1 MQTDNNLY
9 YICILRKRLQTYIH
23 FRDQTMEWI
32 GKVYNYTHRFIKR
45 SAVKYY
51 RQMSEYRF
59 TWSIIKLVESFSR
72 LQLSSAALT
81 YHTLF
86 AIVPIM
92 SLMIAIA
99 KGLGYNELF
108 EELIKRMFKGQEI
121 ISESLLMYAN
131 SYLSNTKVTMWLGVG
146 IGLLLLL
153 YSVFSIFS
161 TIDSTFN
168 MLWNEKGRSFQ
179 KLLKTFAIVLVM
191 PFVVVLALVLWFSV
205 STIFNGTIVEEINI
219 LIVSV
224 ASYVLIL
231 FAAYKYIPKTKVETK
246 YAAISA
252 GVCGSIFALMQYFS
266 YYIIS
271 MFNYGDIYGKLA
283 SLMIFLL
290 LIYFTWTICLAGSKW
305 NYYLQKADQQE
316 RENEYKSINHLYHKF
331 LCILII
337 ERIESLHPFSS
348 RFTAASIAENAE
360 REYGLP
366 THLTLEIIKYL
377 KEKRVLFVDRGNNMY
392 MSKRF
397 CGKTIGQLLN
407 DLDTVGRN
415 NNVIETLKGIHGNR
429 SLDHLWCVICNGATG
444 EEILDTPVRGLLNH
458 KTQEEE
464 VI

>member
-1 MQTDNNLY
+1 MIMDWISKLY
-9 YICILRKRLQTYIH
+9 NDI
-23 FRDQTMEWI
+23 
-32 GKVYNYTHRFIKR
+32 HRFIKR
-45 SAVKYY
+45 SN
-51 RQMSEYRF
+51 RNMSEYRF

-99 KGLGYNELF
+99 KGLGYDELF
-108 EELIKRMFKGQEI
+108 EQLIKRIFKGQEV

-131 SYLSNTKVTMWLGVG
+131 SYLNNTKVTMWLGVG

-168 MLWNEKGRSFQ
+168 MLWNESGRSFK

-231 FAAYKYIPKTKVETK
+231 FAAYKYIPKAKVKTR

-290 LIYFTWTICLAGSKW
+290 LIYFTWTVCLAGSKW
-305 NYYLQKADQQE
+305 NYFLQKADEQE
-316 RENEYKSINHLYHKF
+316 RENEYKAVNHLYHKF

-348 RFTAASIAENAE
+348 RFTAAAIAENAE
-360 REYGLP
+360 REYQLP
-366 THLTLEIIKYL
+366 SHLTLEIIKHL
-377 KEKRVLFVDRGNNMY
+377 KAKRVLFGDRNDTLY
-392 MSKRF
+392 MRKRF
-397 CGKTIGQLLN
+397 CGRTIGQIL
-407 DLDTVGRN
+407 DELDTAGRN
-415 NNVIETLKGIHGNR
+415 SDVIETLKEIHSNAT
-429 SLDHLWCVICNGATG
+429 LNHLWCVIN
-444 EEILDTPVRGLLNH
+444 EETDERSILDAPVRGLLNS
-458 KTQEEE
+458 
-464 VI
+464 

>member
-1 MQTDNNLY
+1 MIMD
-9 YICILRKRLQTYIH
+9 
-23 FRDQTMEWI
+23 WI
-32 GKVYNYTHRFIKR
+32 SKLYNYIHRFIKR

-51 RQMSEYRF
+51 RKMSEYRF

-99 KGLGYNELF
+99 KGLGYDELF
-108 EELIKRMFKGQEI
+108 EQLIKRIFKGQEV

-131 SYLSNTKVTMWLGVG
+131 SYLNNTKVTMWLGVG

-168 MLWNEKGRSFQ
+168 MLWNESGRSFK

-231 FAAYKYIPKTKVETK
+231 FAAYKYIPKAKVKTR

-290 LIYFTWTICLAGSKW
+290 LIYFTWTVCLAGSKW
-305 NYYLQKADQQE
+305 NYFLQKADEQE
-316 RENEYKSINHLYHKF
+316 RENEYKAVNHLYHKF

-348 RFTAASIAENAE
+348 RFTATAIAENAE
-360 REYGLP
+360 REYQLP
-366 THLTLEIIKYL
+366 AHLTLEIIKYL
-377 KEKRVLFVDRGNNMY
+377 KNKRVLFGDRNDTLY

-397 CGKTIGQLLN
+397 CGRTIGQILE
-407 DLDTVGRN
+407 DLDTAGRN
-415 NNVIETLKGIHGNR
+415 SDVIATLKEIHSNAT
-429 SLDHLWCVICNGATG
+429 LNHLWCVINDET
-444 EEILDTPVRGLLNH
+444 EERSILDAPVRGLLNS
-458 KTQEEE
+458 
-464 VI
+464 

>member
-1 MQTDNNLY
+1 MIMD
-9 YICILRKRLQTYIH
+9 
-23 FRDQTMEWI
+23 WI
-32 GKVYNYTHRFIKR
+32 SKLYNYIHRFIKR

-51 RQMSEYRF
+51 RKMSEYRF

-99 KGLGYNELF
+99 KGLGYDELF
-108 EELIKRMFKGQEI
+108 EQLIKRIFKGQEV

-131 SYLSNTKVTMWLGVG
+131 SYLNNTKVTMWLGVG

-168 MLWNEKGRSFQ
+168 MLWNESGRSFK

-231 FAAYKYIPKTKVETK
+231 FAAYKYIPKAKVKTR

-290 LIYFTWTICLAGSKW
+290 LIYFTWTVCLAGSKW
-305 NYYLQKADQQE
+305 NYFLQKADEQE
-316 RENEYKSINHLYHKF
+316 RENEYKAVNHLYHKF

-348 RFTAASIAENAE
+348 RFTAAAIAENAE
-360 REYGLP
+360 REYQLP
-366 THLTLEIIKYL
+366 AHLTLEIIKYL
-377 KEKRVLFVDRGNNMY
+377 KAKRVLFGDRNDTLY

-397 CGKTIGQLLN
+397 CGRTIGQIL
-407 DLDTVGRN
+407 DELDTAGRN
-415 NNVIETLKGIHGNR
+415 SDVIATLKEIHSNAT
-429 SLDHLWCVICNGATG
+429 LNHLWCVINGETD
-444 EEILDTPVRGLLNH
+444 ERSILDAPVRGLLNS
-458 KTQEEE
+458 
-464 VI
+464 

>member
-1 MQTDNNLY
+1 MD
-9 YICILRKRLQTYIH
+9 
-23 FRDQTMEWI
+23 WI
-32 GKVYNYTHRFIKR
+32 SKLYNYIHRFIKR

-51 RQMSEYRF
+51 RKMSEYRF

-99 KGLGYNELF
+99 KGLGYDELF
-108 EELIKRMFKGQEI
+108 EQLIKRIFKGQEV

-131 SYLSNTKVTMWLGVG
+131 SYLNNTKVTMWLGVG

-168 MLWNEKGRSFQ
+168 MLWNESGRSFK

-231 FAAYKYIPKTKVETK
+231 FAAYKYIPKAKVKTR

-290 LIYFTWTICLAGSKW
+290 LIYFTWTVCLAGSKW
-305 NYYLQKADQQE
+305 NYFLQKADEQE
-316 RENEYKSINHLYHKF
+316 RENEYKAVNHLYHKF

-348 RFTAASIAENAE
+348 RFTAAAIAENAE
-360 REYGLP
+360 REYQLP
-366 THLTLEIIKYL
+366 AHLTLEIIKYL
-377 KEKRVLFVDRGNNMY
+377 KAKRVLFGDRNDTLY

-397 CGKTIGQLLN
+397 CGRSIGQIL
-407 DLDTVGRN
+407 DELDTAGRN
-415 NNVIETLKGIHGNR
+415 SDVIATLKEIHSNAT
-429 SLDHLWCVICNGATG
+429 LNHLWCVINGETD
-444 EEILDTPVRGLLNH
+444 ERSILDAPVRGLLNS
-458 KTQEEE
+458 
-464 VI
+464 

>member
-1 MQTDNNLY
+1 MIMD
-9 YICILRKRLQTYIH
+9 
-23 FRDQTMEWI
+23 WI
-32 GKVYNYTHRFIKR
+32 SKLYNYIHRFIKR

-51 RQMSEYRF
+51 RKMSEYRF

-99 KGLGYNELF
+99 KGLGYDELF
-108 EELIKRMFKGQEI
+108 EQLIKRIFKGQEV

-131 SYLSNTKVTMWLGVG
+131 SYLNNTKVTMWLGVG

-168 MLWNEKGRSFQ
+168 MLWNESGRSFK

-231 FAAYKYIPKTKVETK
+231 FAAYKYIPKAKVKTR

-290 LIYFTWTICLAGSKW
+290 LIYFTWTVCLAGSKW
-305 NYYLQKADQQE
+305 NYFLQKADEQE
-316 RENEYKSINHLYHKF
+316 RENEYKAVNHLYHKF

-348 RFTAASIAENAE
+348 RFTAAAIAENAE
-360 REYGLP
+360 REYQLP
-366 THLTLEIIKYL
+366 AHLTLEIIKYL
-377 KEKRVLFVDRGNNMY
+377 KAKRVLFGDRNDTLY

-397 CGKTIGQLLN
+397 CGRTIGQIL
-407 DLDTVGRN
+407 DELDTAGRN
-415 NNVIETLKGIHGNR
+415 SDVIETLKEIHSNAT
-429 SLDHLWCVICNGATG
+429 LNHLWCVIN
-444 EEILDTPVRGLLNH
+444 EETEERSILDAPVRGLLNS
-458 KTQEEE
+458 
-464 VI
+464 

>member
-1 MQTDNNLY
+1 
-9 YICILRKRLQTYIH
+9 
-23 FRDQTMEWI
+23 
-32 GKVYNYTHRFIKR
+32 
-45 SAVKYY
+45 
-51 RQMSEYRF
+51 MSEYRF

-99 KGLGYNELF
+99 KGLGYDELF
-108 EELIKRMFKGQEI
+108 EQLIKRIFKGQEV

-131 SYLSNTKVTMWLGVG
+131 SYLNNTKVTMWLGVG

-168 MLWNEKGRSFQ
+168 MLWNESGRNFK

-231 FAAYKYIPKTKVETK
+231 FAAYKYIPKAKVKTR

-305 NYYLQKADQQE
+305 NYFLQKADEQE
-316 RENEYKSINHLYHKF
+316 RENEYKAVNHLYHKF

-348 RFTAASIAENAE
+348 RFTAAAIAENAE
-360 REYGLP
+360 REYQLP
-366 THLTLEIIKYL
+366 AHLTLEIIKYL
-377 KEKRVLFVDRGNNMY
+377 KAKRVLFGDRNDTLY

-397 CGKTIGQLLN
+397 CGRTIGQIL
-407 DLDTVGRN
+407 DELDTAGRN
-415 NNVIETLKGIHGNR
+415 SDVIATLKEIHSNAT
-429 SLDHLWCVICNGATG
+429 LNHLWCVIN
-444 EEILDTPVRGLLNH
+444 EETEERSILDAPVRGLLNS
-458 KTQEEE
+458 
-464 VI
+464 

>member
-1 MQTDNNLY
+1 MD
-9 YICILRKRLQTYIH
+9 
-23 FRDQTMEWI
+23 WI
-32 GKVYNYTHRFIKR
+32 SKLYNYIHRFIKR

-51 RQMSEYRF
+51 RKMSEYRF

-99 KGLGYNELF
+99 KGLGYDELF
-108 EELIKRMFKGQEI
+108 EQLIKRIFKGQEV

-131 SYLSNTKVTMWLGVG
+131 SYLNNTKVTMWLGVG

-168 MLWNEKGRSFQ
+168 MLWNESGRSFK

-191 PFVVVLALVLWFSV
+191 PFVVVLALVLWFSI

-231 FAAYKYIPKTKVETK
+231 FAAYKYIPKAKVKTR

-290 LIYFTWTICLAGSKW
+290 LIYFTWTVCLAGSKW
-305 NYYLQKADQQE
+305 NYFLQKADEQE
-316 RENEYKSINHLYHKF
+316 RENEYKAVNHLYHKF

-348 RFTAASIAENAE
+348 RFTAAAIAENAE
-360 REYGLP
+360 REYQLP
-366 THLTLEIIKYL
+366 AHLTLEIIKYL
-377 KEKRVLFVDRGNNMY
+377 KAKRVLFGDRNDTLY

-397 CGKTIGQLLN
+397 CGRTIGQIL
-407 DLDTVGRN
+407 DELDTAGRN
-415 NNVIETLKGIHGNR
+415 SDVIATLKEIHSNAT
-429 SLDHLWCVICNGATG
+429 LNHLWCVIN
-444 EEILDTPVRGLLNH
+444 EETEERSILDAPVRGLLNS
-458 KTQEEE
+458 
-464 VI
+464 

>member
-1 MQTDNNLY
+1 MIMD
-9 YICILRKRLQTYIH
+9 
-23 FRDQTMEWI
+23 WI
-32 GKVYNYTHRFIKR
+32 SKLYNYIHRFIKR

-51 RQMSEYRF
+51 RKMSEYRF

-99 KGLGYNELF
+99 KGLGYDELF
-108 EELIKRMFKGQEI
+108 EQLIKRIFKGQEV

-131 SYLSNTKVTMWLGVG
+131 SYLNNTKVTMWLGVG

-168 MLWNEKGRSFQ
+168 MLWNESGRSFK

-231 FAAYKYIPKTKVETK
+231 FAAYKYIPKAKVKTR

-290 LIYFTWTICLAGSKW
+290 LIYFTWTVCLAGSKW
-305 NYYLQKADQQE
+305 NYFLQKADEQE
-316 RENEYKSINHLYHKF
+316 RENEYKAVNHLYHKF

-348 RFTAASIAENAE
+348 RFTAAAIAENAE
-360 REYGLP
+360 REYQLP
-366 THLTLEIIKYL
+366 AHLTLEIIKYL
-377 KEKRVLFVDRGNNMY
+377 KAKRVLFGDRNDTLY

-397 CGKTIGQLLN
+397 CGRTIGQIL
-407 DLDTVGRN
+407 DELDTAGRN
-415 NNVIETLKGIHGNR
+415 SDVIATLKEIHSNAT
-429 SLDHLWCVICNGATG
+429 LNHLWCVIN
-444 EEILDTPVRGLLNH
+444 EETEERGILDAPVRGLLNS
-458 KTQEEE
+458 
-464 VI
+464 

>member
-1 MQTDNNLY
+1 MKTMPFKKTTEQLKKVCRIFY
-9 YICILRKRLQTYIH
+9 YTAKRYADDENAS
-23 FRDQTMEWI
+23 R
-32 GKVYNYTHRFIKR
+32 
-45 SAVKYY
+45 AV
-51 RQMSEYRF
+51 
-59 TWSIIKLVESFSR
+59 T
-72 LQLSSAALT
+72 LT
-81 YHTLF
+81 YYTLF
-86 AIVPIM
+86 AIVPVM
-92 SLMIAIA
+92 ALMTAIA
-99 KGLGYNELF
+99 KGLGYDE
-108 EELIKRMFKGQEI
+108 MFIQSVRNFLQGQEA
-121 ISESLLMYAN
+121 ISDGLLLYAD
-131 SYLSNTKVTMWLGVG
+131 SYLNNTKVTMWLGVG

-168 MLWNEKGRSFQ
+168 MLWNESGRSFK

-231 FAAYKYIPKTKVETK
+231 FAAYKYIPKAKVKTR

-290 LIYFTWTICLAGSKW
+290 LIYFTWTVCLAGSKW
-305 NYYLQKADQQE
+305 NYFLQKADEQE
-316 RENEYKSINHLYHKF
+316 RENEYKAVNHLYHKF

-348 RFTAASIAENAE
+348 RFTAAAIAENAE
-360 REYGLP
+360 REYQLP
-366 THLTLEIIKYL
+366 AHLTLEIIKYL
-377 KEKRVLFVDRGNNMY
+377 KAKRVLFGDRNDTLY

-397 CGKTIGQLLN
+397 CGRTIGQIL
-407 DLDTVGRN
+407 DELDTAGRN
-415 NNVIETLKGIHGNR
+415 SDVIETLKEIHSNAT
-429 SLDHLWCVICNGATG
+429 LNHLWCVIN
-444 EEILDTPVRGLLNH
+444 EETEERSILDAPVRGLLNS
-458 KTQEEE
+458 
-464 VI
+464 

>member
-1 MQTDNNLY
+1 MSWISRLY
-9 YICILRKRLQTYIH
+9 NHI
-23 FRDQTMEWI
+23 
-32 GKVYNYTHRFIKR
+32 HRFIKR

-99 KGLGYNELF
+99 KGLGYDELF
-108 EELIKRMFKGQEI
+108 VQLVKRIFKGQELV
-121 ISESLLMYAN
+121 SESLLMYAN
-131 SYLSNTKVTMWLGVG
+131 SYLNNTKVTMWLGVG

-168 MLWNEKGRSFQ
+168 MLWNEKGRSFK

-191 PFVVVLALVLWFSV
+191 PFVVVLALVLWLSV
-205 STIFNGTIVEEINI
+205 STIFNDTMVEEINI

-224 ASYVLIL
+224 SSYVLIL
-231 FAAYKYIPKTKVETK
+231 FAAYKYIPKAKVKTK

-252 GVCGSIFALMQYFS
+252 GVCGTIFGLMQYFS

-283 SLMIFLL
+283 SLIIFLL
-290 LIYFTWTICLAGSKW
+290 LIYYTWTICLAGSKW
-305 NYYLQKADQQE
+305 NYFLQKADEQE
-316 RENEYKSINHLYHKF
+316 RENEYKAINHLYHKF
-331 LCILII
+331 LCILVM

-348 RFTAASIAENAE
+348 RFSAASIAENAE
-360 REYGLP
+360 REYSLP
-366 THLTLEIIKYL
+366 AHLTLEIIRHL
-377 KEKRVLFVDRGNNMY
+377 KEKRVLFAGRNDTLY

-397 CGKTIGQLLN
+397 CGKSIGQLLG
-407 DLDTVGRN
+407 DLDIAGRN
-415 NNVIETLKGIHGNR
+415 SNVMMTLESIHDNAT
-429 SLDHLWCVICNGATG
+429 LDHLWHVINNET
-444 EEILDTPVRGLLNH
+444 EEREILDIPVRALLNADCPAPS
-458 KTQEEE
+458 QS
-464 VI
+464 

>member
-1 MQTDNNLY
+1 MIMD
-9 YICILRKRLQTYIH
+9 
-23 FRDQTMEWI
+23 WI
-32 GKVYNYTHRFIKR
+32 SKLYNYIHRFIKR

-51 RQMSEYRF
+51 RKMSEYRF

-99 KGLGYNELF
+99 KGLGYDELF
-108 EELIKRMFKGQEI
+108 EQLIKRIFKGQEV

-131 SYLSNTKVTMWLGVG
+131 SYLNNTKVTMWLGVG

-168 MLWNEKGRSFQ
+168 MLWNESGRSFK

-205 STIFNGTIVEEINI
+205 STIFNGTIVEEINL

-231 FAAYKYIPKTKVETK
+231 FAAYKYIPKAKVKTR

-290 LIYFTWTICLAGSKW
+290 LIYFTWTVCLAGSKW
-305 NYYLQKADQQE
+305 NYFLQKADEQE
-316 RENEYKSINHLYHKF
+316 RENEYKAVNHLYHKF

-348 RFTAASIAENAE
+348 RFTAAAIAENAE
-360 REYGLP
+360 REYQLP
-366 THLTLEIIKYL
+366 AHLTLEIIKYL
-377 KEKRVLFVDRGNNMY
+377 KAKRVLFGDRNDTLY

-397 CGKTIGQLLN
+397 CGRTIGQIL
-407 DLDTVGRN
+407 DELDTAGRN
-415 NNVIETLKGIHGNR
+415 SDVIATLKEIHSNAT
-429 SLDHLWCVICNGATG
+429 LNHLWCVIN
-444 EEILDTPVRGLLNH
+444 EETEERSILDAPVRGLLNS
-458 KTQEEE
+458 
-464 VI
+464 

>member
-1 MQTDNNLY
+1 MD
-9 YICILRKRLQTYIH
+9 
-23 FRDQTMEWI
+23 WI
-32 GKVYNYTHRFIKR
+32 SKLYNYIHRFIKR

-51 RQMSEYRF
+51 RKMSEYRF

-99 KGLGYNELF
+99 KGLGYDELF
-108 EELIKRMFKGQEI
+108 EQLIKRIFKGQEV

-131 SYLSNTKVTMWLGVG
+131 SYLNNTKVTMWLGVG

-168 MLWNEKGRSFQ
+168 MLWNESGRSFK

-231 FAAYKYIPKTKVETK
+231 FAAYKYIPKAKVKTR

-290 LIYFTWTICLAGSKW
+290 LIYFTWTVCLAGSKW
-305 NYYLQKADQQE
+305 NYFLQKADEQE
-316 RENEYKSINHLYHKF
+316 RENEYKAVNHLYHKF

-348 RFTAASIAENAE
+348 RFTAAAIAENAE
-360 REYGLP
+360 REYQLP
-366 THLTLEIIKYL
+366 AHLTLEIIKYL
-377 KEKRVLFVDRGNNMY
+377 KAKRVLFGDRNDTLY

-397 CGKTIGQLLN
+397 CGRTIGQIL
-407 DLDTVGRN
+407 DELDTAGRN
-415 NNVIETLKGIHGNR
+415 SDVIATLKEIHSNAT
-429 SLDHLWCVICNGATG
+429 LNHLWCVIN
-444 EEILDTPVRGLLNH
+444 EETEERSILDAPVRGLLNS
-458 KTQEEE
+458 
-464 VI
+464 

>member
-1 MQTDNNLY
+1 MD
-9 YICILRKRLQTYIH
+9 
-23 FRDQTMEWI
+23 WI
-32 GKVYNYTHRFIKR
+32 SKLYNYIHRFIKR

-51 RQMSEYRF
+51 RKMSEYRF

-99 KGLGYNELF
+99 KGLGYDELF
-108 EELIKRMFKGQEI
+108 EQLIKRIFKGQEV

-131 SYLSNTKVTMWLGVG
+131 SYLNNTKVTMWLGVG

-168 MLWNEKGRSFQ
+168 MLWNESGRSFK

-231 FAAYKYIPKTKVETK
+231 FAAYKYIPKAKVKTR

-305 NYYLQKADQQE
+305 NYFLQKADEQE
-316 RENEYKSINHLYHKF
+316 RENEYKAVNHLYHKF

-348 RFTAASIAENAE
+348 RFTAAAIAENAE
-360 REYGLP
+360 REYQLP
-366 THLTLEIIKYL
+366 AHLTLEIIKYL
-377 KEKRVLFVDRGNNMY
+377 KAKRVLFGDRNDTLY

-397 CGKTIGQLLN
+397 CGRTIGQIL
-407 DLDTVGRN
+407 DELDTAGRN
-415 NNVIETLKGIHGNR
+415 SDVIETLKEIHSNAT
-429 SLDHLWCVICNGATG
+429 LNHLWCVIN
-444 EEILDTPVRGLLNH
+444 EETEERSILDAPVRGLLNS
-458 KTQEEE
+458 
-464 VI
+464 

>member
-1 MQTDNNLY
+1 MN
-9 YICILRKRLQTYIH
+9 
-23 FRDQTMEWI
+23 WI
-32 GKVYNYTHRFIKR
+32 SKLYNYIHRFIKR

-51 RQMSEYRF
+51 RKMSEYRF

-92 SLMIAIA
+92 SLMVAIA

-108 EELIKRMFKGQEI
+108 EQLVKRMFKGQEI

-168 MLWNEKGRSFQ
+168 MLWNESGRSFK
-179 KLLKTFAIVLVM
+179 KLLKTFTIVLVM

-224 ASYVLIL
+224 SSYVLIL
-231 FAAYKYIPKTKVETK
+231 FAAYKYIPKAKVKTK

-271 MFNYGDIYGKLA
+271 LFNYGDIYGKLA

-290 LIYFTWTICLAGSKW
+290 LIYFTWTVCLAGSKW
-305 NYYLQKADQQE
+305 NYFLQKADEQE
-316 RENEYKSINHLYHKF
+316 RENEYKAINHLYHKF

-348 RFTAASIAENAE
+348 RFTAVDIAENAE
-360 REYGLP
+360 TEYGIP
-366 THLTLEIIKYL
+366 KHLSMEIIKYL
-377 KEKRVLFVDRGNNMY
+377 KEKRVLFEEKNDNMY
-392 MSKRF
+392 ISKRF
-397 CGKTIGQLLN
+397 CGRSVAQIIEELDTAGRNSDVIMTLKKIHNNVSLNNLWLVINNESESRKMLDMQVRSLLN
-407 DLDTVGRN
+407 
-415 NNVIETLKGIHGNR
+415 
-429 SLDHLWCVICNGATG
+429 
-444 EEILDTPVRGLLNH
+444 
-458 KTQEEE
+458 TQEEDKE
-464 VI
+464 EDIR

>member
-1 MQTDNNLY
+1 MIMD
-9 YICILRKRLQTYIH
+9 
-23 FRDQTMEWI
+23 WI
-32 GKVYNYTHRFIKR
+32 SKLYNYIHRFIKR

-51 RQMSEYRF
+51 RKMSEYRF

-99 KGLGYNELF
+99 KGLGYDELF
-108 EELIKRMFKGQEI
+108 EQLIKRIFKGQEV

-131 SYLSNTKVTMWLGVG
+131 SYLNNTKVTMWLGVG

-168 MLWNEKGRSFQ
+168 MLWNESGRSFK

-231 FAAYKYIPKTKVETK
+231 FAAYKYIPKAKVKTR

-305 NYYLQKADQQE
+305 NYFLQKADEQE
-316 RENEYKSINHLYHKF
+316 RENEYKAVNHLYHKF

-348 RFTAASIAENAE
+348 RFTAAAIAENAE
-360 REYGLP
+360 REYQLP
-366 THLTLEIIKYL
+366 AHLTLEIIKYL
-377 KEKRVLFVDRGNNMY
+377 KAKRVLFGDRNDTLY

-397 CGKTIGQLLN
+397 CGRTIGQIL
-407 DLDTVGRN
+407 DELDTAGRN
-415 NNVIETLKGIHGNR
+415 SDVIATLKEIHSNAT
-429 SLDHLWCVICNGATG
+429 LNHLWCVIN
-444 EEILDTPVRGLLNH
+444 EETEERSILDAPVRGLLNS
-458 KTQEEE
+458 
-464 VI
+464 

>member
-1 MQTDNNLY
+1 
-9 YICILRKRLQTYIH
+9 
-23 FRDQTMEWI
+23 
-32 GKVYNYTHRFIKR
+32 
-45 SAVKYY
+45 
-51 RQMSEYRF
+51 MSEYRF

-99 KGLGYNELF
+99 KGLGYDELF
-108 EELIKRMFKGQEI
+108 EQLIKRIFKGQEV

-131 SYLSNTKVTMWLGVG
+131 SYLNNTKVTMWLGVG

-168 MLWNEKGRSFQ
+168 MLWNESGRSFK

-231 FAAYKYIPKTKVETK
+231 FAAYKYIPKAKVKTR

-290 LIYFTWTICLAGSKW
+290 LIYFTWTVCLAGSKW
-305 NYYLQKADQQE
+305 NYFLQKADEQE
-316 RENEYKSINHLYHKF
+316 RENEYKAVNHLYHKF

-348 RFTAASIAENAE
+348 RFTAAAIAENAE
-360 REYGLP
+360 REYQLP
-366 THLTLEIIKYL
+366 SHLTLEIIKHL
-377 KEKRVLFVDRGNNMY
+377 KAKRVLFGDRNDTLY
-392 MSKRF
+392 MRKRF
-397 CGKTIGQLLN
+397 CGRTIGQIL
-407 DLDTVGRN
+407 DELDTAGRN
-415 NNVIETLKGIHGNR
+415 SDVIETLKEIHSNAT
-429 SLDHLWCVICNGATG
+429 LNHLWCVIN
-444 EEILDTPVRGLLNH
+444 EETDERSILDAPVRGLLNS
-458 KTQEEE
+458 
-464 VI
+464 

>member
-1 MQTDNNLY
+1 MIMD
-9 YICILRKRLQTYIH
+9 
-23 FRDQTMEWI
+23 WI
-32 GKVYNYTHRFIKR
+32 SKLYNYIHRFIKR

-51 RQMSEYRF
+51 RKMSEYRF

-99 KGLGYNELF
+99 KGLGYDELF
-108 EELIKRMFKGQEI
+108 EQLIKRIFKGQEV

-131 SYLSNTKVTMWLGVG
+131 SYLNNTKVTMWLGVG

-168 MLWNEKGRSFQ
+168 MLWNESGRSFK

-231 FAAYKYIPKTKVETK
+231 FAAYKYIPKAKVKTR

-290 LIYFTWTICLAGSKW
+290 LIYFTWTVCLAGSKW
-305 NYYLQKADQQE
+305 NYFLQKADEQE
-316 RENEYKSINHLYHKF
+316 RENEYKAVNHLYHKF

-348 RFTAASIAENAE
+348 RFTAAAIAENAE
-360 REYGLP
+360 REYQLP
-366 THLTLEIIKYL
+366 AHLTLEIIKYL
-377 KEKRVLFVDRGNNMY
+377 KAKRVLFGDRNDTLY

-397 CGKTIGQLLN
+397 CGRAIGQIL
-407 DLDTVGRN
+407 DELDTAGRN
-415 NNVIETLKGIHGNR
+415 SDVIATLKEIHSNAT
-429 SLDHLWCVICNGATG
+429 LNHLWCVIN
-444 EEILDTPVRGLLNH
+444 EETEERSILDAPVRGLLNS
-458 KTQEEE
+458 
-464 VI
+464 

>member
-1 MQTDNNLY
+1 MIMD
-9 YICILRKRLQTYIH
+9 
-23 FRDQTMEWI
+23 WI
-32 GKVYNYTHRFIKR
+32 SKLYNYIHRFIKR

-51 RQMSEYRF
+51 RKMSEYRF

-99 KGLGYNELF
+99 KGLGYDELF
-108 EELIKRMFKGQEI
+108 EQLIKRIFKGQEV

-131 SYLSNTKVTMWLGVG
+131 SYLNNTKVTMWLGVG

-168 MLWNEKGRSFQ
+168 MLWNESGRSFK

-231 FAAYKYIPKTKVETK
+231 FAAYKYIPKAKVKTR

-290 LIYFTWTICLAGSKW
+290 LIYFTWTVCLAGSKW
-305 NYYLQKADQQE
+305 NYFLQKADEQE
-316 RENEYKSINHLYHKF
+316 RENEYKAVNHLYHKF

-348 RFTAASIAENAE
+348 RFTAAAIAENAE
-360 REYGLP
+360 REYQLP
-366 THLTLEIIKYL
+366 AHLTLEIIKYL
-377 KEKRVLFVDRGNNMY
+377 KAKRVLFGDRNDTLY

-397 CGKTIGQLLN
+397 CGRTIGQIL
-407 DLDTVGRN
+407 DELDTAGRN
-415 NNVIETLKGIHGNR
+415 SDVIATLKEIHSNAT
-429 SLDHLWCVICNGATG
+429 LNHLWCVIN
-444 EEILDTPVRGLLNH
+444 EETEERSILDAPVRGLLNS
-458 KTQEEE
+458 
-464 VI
+464 

>member
-1 MQTDNNLY
+1 MIMD
-9 YICILRKRLQTYIH
+9 
-23 FRDQTMEWI
+23 WI
-32 GKVYNYTHRFIKR
+32 SKLYNYIHRFIKR

-51 RQMSEYRF
+51 RKMSEYRF

-99 KGLGYNELF
+99 KGLGYDELF
-108 EELIKRMFKGQEI
+108 EQLIKRIFKGQEV

-131 SYLSNTKVTMWLGVG
+131 SYLNNTKVTMWLGVG

-168 MLWNEKGRSFQ
+168 MLWNESGRSFK

-231 FAAYKYIPKTKVETK
+231 FAAYKYIPKAKVKTR

-290 LIYFTWTICLAGSKW
+290 LIYFTWTVCLAGSKW
-305 NYYLQKADQQE
+305 NYFLQKADEQE
-316 RENEYKSINHLYHKF
+316 RENEYKAVNHLYHKF

-348 RFTAASIAENAE
+348 RFTAAAIAENAE
-360 REYGLP
+360 REYQLP
-366 THLTLEIIKYL
+366 AHLTLEIIKYL
-377 KEKRVLFVDRGNNMY
+377 KAKRVLFGDRNDTLY

-397 CGKTIGQLLN
+397 CGRSIGQIL
-407 DLDTVGRN
+407 DELDTAGRN
-415 NNVIETLKGIHGNR
+415 SDVIATLKEIHSNAT
-429 SLDHLWCVICNGATG
+429 LNHLWCVINGETD
-444 EEILDTPVRGLLNH
+444 ERSILDAPVRGLLNS
-458 KTQEEE
+458 
-464 VI
+464 

>member
-1 MQTDNNLY
+1 MIMD
-9 YICILRKRLQTYIH
+9 
-23 FRDQTMEWI
+23 WI
-32 GKVYNYTHRFIKR
+32 SKLYNYIHRFIKR

-51 RQMSEYRF
+51 RKMSEYRF

-86 AIVPIM
+86 AIAPIM

-99 KGLGYNELF
+99 KGLGYDELF
-108 EELIKRMFKGQEI
+108 EQLIKRIFKGQEV

-131 SYLSNTKVTMWLGVG
+131 SYLNNTKVTMWLGVG

-168 MLWNEKGRSFQ
+168 MLWNESGRSFK
-179 KLLKTFAIVLVM
+179 KLLKTFAIVLVI

-231 FAAYKYIPKTKVETK
+231 FAAYKYIPKAKVKTR

-290 LIYFTWTICLAGSKW
+290 LIYFTWTVCLAGSKW
-305 NYYLQKADQQE
+305 NYFLQKADEQE
-316 RENEYKSINHLYHKF
+316 RENEYKAVNHLYHKF

-348 RFTAASIAENAE
+348 RFTAAAIAENAE
-360 REYGLP
+360 REYQLP
-366 THLTLEIIKYL
+366 AHLTLEIIKYL
-377 KEKRVLFVDRGNNMY
+377 KAKRVLFGDRNDTLY

-397 CGKTIGQLLN
+397 CGRSIGQIL
-407 DLDTVGRN
+407 DELDTTGRN
-415 NNVIETLKGIHGNR
+415 SDVIATLKEIHSNAT
-429 SLDHLWCVICNGATG
+429 LNHLWCVINGETD
-444 EEILDTPVRGLLNH
+444 ERSILDAPVRGLLNS
-458 KTQEEE
+458 
-464 VI
+464 

>member
-1 MQTDNNLY
+1 
-9 YICILRKRLQTYIH
+9 
-23 FRDQTMEWI
+23 
-32 GKVYNYTHRFIKR
+32 
-45 SAVKYY
+45 
-51 RQMSEYRF
+51 
-59 TWSIIKLVESFSR
+59 
-72 LQLSSAALT
+72 
-81 YHTLF
+81 LF

-99 KGLGYNELF
+99 KGLGYDELF
-108 EELIKRMFKGQEI
+108 EQLIKRIFKGQEV

-131 SYLSNTKVTMWLGVG
+131 SYLNNTKVTMWLGVG

-168 MLWNEKGRSFQ
+168 MLWNESGRSFK

-231 FAAYKYIPKTKVETK
+231 FAAYKYIPKAKVKTR

-290 LIYFTWTICLAGSKW
+290 LIYFTWTVCLAGSKW
-305 NYYLQKADQQE
+305 NYFLQKADEQE
-316 RENEYKSINHLYHKF
+316 RENEYKAVNHLYHKF

-348 RFTAASIAENAE
+348 RFTAAAIAENAE
-360 REYGLP
+360 REYQLP
-366 THLTLEIIKYL
+366 AHLTLEIIKYL
-377 KEKRVLFVDRGNNMY
+377 KAKRVLFGDRNDTLY

-397 CGKTIGQLLN
+397 CGRTIGQIL
-407 DLDTVGRN
+407 DELDTAGRN
-415 NNVIETLKGIHGNR
+415 SDVIATLKEIHSNAT
-429 SLDHLWCVICNGATG
+429 LNHLWCVIN
-444 EEILDTPVRGLLNH
+444 EETEERSILDAPVRGLLNS
-458 KTQEEE
+458 
-464 VI
+464 

>member
-1 MQTDNNLY
+1 MIMD
-9 YICILRKRLQTYIH
+9 
-23 FRDQTMEWI
+23 WI
-32 GKVYNYTHRFIKR
+32 SKLYNYIHRFIKR

-51 RQMSEYRF
+51 RKMSEYRF

-99 KGLGYNELF
+99 KGLGYDELF
-108 EELIKRMFKGQEI
+108 EQLIKRIFKGQEV

-131 SYLSNTKVTMWLGVG
+131 SYLNNTKVTMWLGVG

-168 MLWNEKGRSFQ
+168 MLWNESGRSFK

-231 FAAYKYIPKTKVETK
+231 FAAYKYIPKAKVKTR

-290 LIYFTWTICLAGSKW
+290 LIYFTWTVCLAGSKW
-305 NYYLQKADQQE
+305 NYFLQKADEQE
-316 RENEYKSINHLYHKF
+316 RENEYKAVNHLYHKF

-348 RFTAASIAENAE
+348 RFTAAAIAANAE
-360 REYGLP
+360 REYQLP
-366 THLTLEIIKYL
+366 AHLTLEIIKYL
-377 KEKRVLFVDRGNNMY
+377 KAKRVLFGDRNDTLY

-397 CGKTIGQLLN
+397 CGRTIGQIL
-407 DLDTVGRN
+407 DELDTAGRN
-415 NNVIETLKGIHGNR
+415 SDVIETLKEIHSNAT
-429 SLDHLWCVICNGATG
+429 LNHLWCVIN
-444 EEILDTPVRGLLNH
+444 EETEERSILDAPVRGLLNS
-458 KTQEEE
+458 
-464 VI
+464 

>member
-1 MQTDNNLY
+1 MD
-9 YICILRKRLQTYIH
+9 
-23 FRDQTMEWI
+23 WI
-32 GKVYNYTHRFIKR
+32 SKLYNYIHRFIKR

-51 RQMSEYRF
+51 RKMSEYRF

-99 KGLGYNELF
+99 KGLGYDELF
-108 EELIKRMFKGQEI
+108 EQLIKRIFKGQEV

-131 SYLSNTKVTMWLGVG
+131 SYLNNTKVTMWLGVG

-168 MLWNEKGRSFQ
+168 MLWNESGRSFK

-205 STIFNGTIVEEINI
+205 STIFNGTIVEEINL

-231 FAAYKYIPKTKVETK
+231 FAAYKYIPKAKVKTR

-290 LIYFTWTICLAGSKW
+290 LIYFTWTVCLAGSKW
-305 NYYLQKADQQE
+305 NYFLQKADEQE
-316 RENEYKSINHLYHKF
+316 RENEYKAVNHLYHKF

-348 RFTAASIAENAE
+348 RFTAAAIAENAE
-360 REYGLP
+360 REYQLP
-366 THLTLEIIKYL
+366 AHLTLEIIKYL
-377 KEKRVLFVDRGNNMY
+377 KAKRVLFGDRNDTLY

-397 CGKTIGQLLN
+397 CGRTIGQIL
-407 DLDTVGRN
+407 DELDTAGRN
-415 NNVIETLKGIHGNR
+415 SDVIATLKEIHSNAT
-429 SLDHLWCVICNGATG
+429 LNHLWCVIN
-444 EEILDTPVRGLLNH
+444 EETEERSILDAPVRGLLNS
-458 KTQEEE
+458 
-464 VI
+464 

>member
-1 MQTDNNLY
+1 MD
-9 YICILRKRLQTYIH
+9 
-23 FRDQTMEWI
+23 WI
-32 GKVYNYTHRFIKR
+32 SKLYNYIHRFIKR

-51 RQMSEYRF
+51 RKMSEYRF

-99 KGLGYNELF
+99 KGLGYDELF
-108 EELIKRMFKGQEI
+108 EQLIKRIFKGQEV

-131 SYLSNTKVTMWLGVG
+131 SYLNNTKVTMWLGVG

-168 MLWNEKGRSFQ
+168 MLWNESGRSFK

-219 LIVSV
+219 LIISV

-231 FAAYKYIPKTKVETK
+231 FAAYKYIPKAKVKTR

-290 LIYFTWTICLAGSKW
+290 LIYFTWTVCLAGSKW
-305 NYYLQKADQQE
+305 NYFLQKADEQE
-316 RENEYKSINHLYHKF
+316 RENEYKAVNHLYHKF

-348 RFTAASIAENAE
+348 RFTAAAIAENAE
-360 REYGLP
+360 REYQLP
-366 THLTLEIIKYL
+366 AHLTLEIIKYL
-377 KEKRVLFVDRGNNMY
+377 KAKRVLFGDRNDTLY

-397 CGKTIGQLLN
+397 CGRSIGQIL
-407 DLDTVGRN
+407 DELDTAGRN
-415 NNVIETLKGIHGNR
+415 SDVIATLKEIHSNAT
-429 SLDHLWCVICNGATG
+429 LNHLWCVINGETD
-444 EEILDTPVRGLLNH
+444 ERSILDAPVRGLLNS
-458 KTQEEE
+458 
-464 VI
+464 

>member
-1 MQTDNNLY
+1 MD
-9 YICILRKRLQTYIH
+9 
-23 FRDQTMEWI
+23 WI
-32 GKVYNYTHRFIKR
+32 SKLYNYIHRFIKR

-51 RQMSEYRF
+51 RKMSEYRF

-99 KGLGYNELF
+99 KGLGYDELF
-108 EELIKRMFKGQEI
+108 EQLIKRIFKGQEV

-131 SYLSNTKVTMWLGVG
+131 SYLNNTKVTMWLGVG

-168 MLWNEKGRSFQ
+168 MLWNESGRSFK

-231 FAAYKYIPKTKVETK
+231 FAAYKYIPKAKVKTR

-290 LIYFTWTICLAGSKW
+290 LIYFTWTVCLAGSKW
-305 NYYLQKADQQE
+305 NYFLQKADEQE
-316 RENEYKSINHLYHKF
+316 RENEYKAVNHLYHKF

-348 RFTAASIAENAE
+348 RFTAAAIAENAE
-360 REYGLP
+360 REYQLP
-366 THLTLEIIKYL
+366 AHLTLEIIKYL
-377 KEKRVLFVDRGNNMY
+377 KAKRVLFGDRNDTLY

-397 CGKTIGQLLN
+397 CGRSIGQIL
-407 DLDTVGRN
+407 DELDTAGRN
-415 NNVIETLKGIHGNR
+415 SDVIATLKEIHSNAT
-429 SLDHLWCVICNGATG
+429 LNHLWYVINGETD
-444 EEILDTPVRGLLNH
+444 ERSILDAPVRGLLNS
-458 KTQEEE
+458 
-464 VI
+464 

>member
-1 MQTDNNLY
+1 MD
-9 YICILRKRLQTYIH
+9 
-23 FRDQTMEWI
+23 WI
-32 GKVYNYTHRFIKR
+32 SKLYNYIHRFIKR

-51 RQMSEYRF
+51 RKMSEYRF

-99 KGLGYNELF
+99 KGLGYDELF
-108 EELIKRMFKGQEI
+108 EQLIKRIFKGQEV

-131 SYLSNTKVTMWLGVG
+131 SYLNNTKVTMWLGVG

-168 MLWNEKGRSFQ
+168 MLWNESGRSFK

-231 FAAYKYIPKTKVETK
+231 FAAYKYIPKAKVKTR

-290 LIYFTWTICLAGSKW
+290 LIYFTWTVCLAGSKW
-305 NYYLQKADQQE
+305 NYFLQKADEQE
-316 RENEYKSINHLYHKF
+316 RENEYKAVNHLYHKF

-348 RFTAASIAENAE
+348 RFTAAAIAENAE
-360 REYGLP
+360 REYQLP
-366 THLTLEIIKYL
+366 AHLTLEIIKYL
-377 KEKRVLFVDRGNNMY
+377 KAKRVLFGDRNDTLY

-397 CGKTIGQLLN
+397 CGRTIGQIL
-407 DLDTVGRN
+407 DELDTAGRN
-415 NNVIETLKGIHGNR
+415 SDVIETLKEIHSNAT
-429 SLDHLWCVICNGATG
+429 LNHLWCVIN
-444 EEILDTPVRGLLNH
+444 EETDERSILDAPVRGLLNS
-458 KTQEEE
+458 
-464 VI
+464 

>member
-1 MQTDNNLY
+1 
-9 YICILRKRLQTYIH
+9 
-23 FRDQTMEWI
+23 
-32 GKVYNYTHRFIKR
+32 
-45 SAVKYY
+45 
-51 RQMSEYRF
+51 
-59 TWSIIKLVESFSR
+59 
-72 LQLSSAALT
+72 
-81 YHTLF
+81 
-86 AIVPIM
+86 
-92 SLMIAIA
+92 MIAIA
-99 KGLGYNELF
+99 KGLGYDELF
-108 EELIKRMFKGQEI
+108 EQLIKRIFKGQEV

-131 SYLSNTKVTMWLGVG
+131 SYLNNTKVTMWLGVG

-168 MLWNEKGRSFQ
+168 MLWNESGRSFK

-231 FAAYKYIPKTKVETK
+231 FAAYKYIPKAKVKTR

-305 NYYLQKADQQE
+305 NYFLQKADEQE
-316 RENEYKSINHLYHKF
+316 RENEYKAVNHLYHKF

-348 RFTAASIAENAE
+348 RFTAAAIAENAE
-360 REYGLP
+360 REYQLP
-366 THLTLEIIKYL
+366 AHLTLEIIKYL
-377 KEKRVLFVDRGNNMY
+377 KAKRVLFGDRNDTLY

-397 CGKTIGQLLN
+397 CGRTIGQIL
-407 DLDTVGRN
+407 DELDTAGRN
-415 NNVIETLKGIHGNR
+415 SDVIETLKEIHSNAT
-429 SLDHLWCVICNGATG
+429 LNHLWCVIN
-444 EEILDTPVRGLLNH
+444 EETEERSILDAPVRGLLNS
-458 KTQEEE
+458 
-464 VI
+464 

>member
-1 MQTDNNLY
+1 MD
-9 YICILRKRLQTYIH
+9 
-23 FRDQTMEWI
+23 WI
-32 GKVYNYTHRFIKR
+32 SKLYNYIHRFIKR

-51 RQMSEYRF
+51 RKMSEYRF

-99 KGLGYNELF
+99 KGLGYDELF
-108 EELIKRMFKGQEI
+108 EQLIKRIFKGQEV

-131 SYLSNTKVTMWLGVG
+131 SYLNNTKVTMWLGVG

-168 MLWNEKGRSFQ
+168 MLWNESGRSFK

-231 FAAYKYIPKTKVETK
+231 FAAYKYIPKAKVKTR

-290 LIYFTWTICLAGSKW
+290 LIYFTWTVCLAGSKW
-305 NYYLQKADQQE
+305 NYFLQKADEQE
-316 RENEYKSINHLYHKF
+316 RENEYKAVNHLYHKF

-348 RFTAASIAENAE
+348 RFTAAAIAENAE
-360 REYGLP
+360 REYQLP
-366 THLTLEIIKYL
+366 AHLTLEIIKYL
-377 KEKRVLFVDRGNNMY
+377 KAKRVLFGDRNDTLY

-397 CGKTIGQLLN
+397 CGRSIGQIL
-407 DLDTVGRN
+407 DELDTAGRN
-415 NNVIETLKGIHGNR
+415 SDVIATLKEIHSNAT
-429 SLDHLWCVICNGATG
+429 LNHLWCVIN
-444 EEILDTPVRGLLNH
+444 EETEERSILDAPVRGLLNS
-458 KTQEEE
+458 
-464 VI
+464 

>member
-1 MQTDNNLY
+1 MIMD
-9 YICILRKRLQTYIH
+9 
-23 FRDQTMEWI
+23 WI
-32 GKVYNYTHRFIKR
+32 SKLYNYIHRFIKR

-51 RQMSEYRF
+51 RKMSEYRF

-99 KGLGYNELF
+99 KGLGYDELF
-108 EELIKRMFKGQEI
+108 EQLIKRIFKGQEV

-131 SYLSNTKVTMWLGVG
+131 SYLNNTKVTMWLGVG

-168 MLWNEKGRSFQ
+168 MLWNESGRSFK

-231 FAAYKYIPKTKVETK
+231 FAAYKYIPKAKVKTR

-290 LIYFTWTICLAGSKW
+290 LIYFTWTVCLAGSKW
-305 NYYLQKADQQE
+305 NYFLQKADEQE
-316 RENEYKSINHLYHKF
+316 RENEYKAVNHLYHKF

-348 RFTAASIAENAE
+348 RFTAAAIAENAE
-360 REYGLP
+360 REYQLP
-366 THLTLEIIKYL
+366 AHLTLEIIKYL
-377 KEKRVLFVDRGNNMY
+377 KAKRVLFGDRNDTLY

-397 CGKTIGQLLN
+397 CGRTIGQIL
-407 DLDTVGRN
+407 DELDTAGRN
-415 NNVIETLKGIHGNR
+415 SDVIATLKEIHSNTT
-429 SLDHLWCVICNGATG
+429 LNHLWCVINGETD
-444 EEILDTPVRGLLNH
+444 ERSILDAPVRGLLNS
-458 KTQEEE
+458 
-464 VI
+464 

>member
-1 MQTDNNLY
+1 MIMDWISKLY
-9 YICILRKRLQTYIH
+9 NDI
-23 FRDQTMEWI
+23 
-32 GKVYNYTHRFIKR
+32 HRFIKR
-45 SAVKYY
+45 SN
-51 RQMSEYRF
+51 RNMSEYRF

-99 KGLGYNELF
+99 KGLGYDELF
-108 EELIKRMFKGQEI
+108 EQLIKRIFKGQEV

-131 SYLSNTKVTMWLGVG
+131 SYLNNTKVTMWLGVG

-168 MLWNEKGRSFQ
+168 MLWNESGRSFK

-231 FAAYKYIPKTKVETK
+231 FAAYKYIPKAKVKTR

-290 LIYFTWTICLAGSKW
+290 LIYFTWTVCLAGSKW
-305 NYYLQKADQQE
+305 NYFLQKADEQE
-316 RENEYKSINHLYHKF
+316 RENEYKAVNHLYHKF

-348 RFTAASIAENAE
+348 RFTAAAIAENAE
-360 REYGLP
+360 REYQLP
-366 THLTLEIIKYL
+366 SHLTLEIIKHL
-377 KEKRVLFVDRGNNMY
+377 KAKRVLFGDRNDTLY
-392 MSKRF
+392 MRKRF
-397 CGKTIGQLLN
+397 CGRTIGQIL
-407 DLDTVGRN
+407 DELDTAGRN
-415 NNVIETLKGIHGNR
+415 SDVIATLKEIHSNAT
-429 SLDHLWCVICNGATG
+429 LNHLWCVINGETD
-444 EEILDTPVRGLLNH
+444 ERSILDAPVRGLLNS
-458 KTQEEE
+458 
-464 VI
+464 

>member
-1 MQTDNNLY
+1 MIMD
-9 YICILRKRLQTYIH
+9 
-23 FRDQTMEWI
+23 WI
-32 GKVYNYTHRFIKR
+32 SKLYNYIHRFIKR

-51 RQMSEYRF
+51 RKMSEYRF

-99 KGLGYNELF
+99 KGLGYDELF
-108 EELIKRMFKGQEI
+108 EQLIKRIFKGQEV

-131 SYLSNTKVTMWLGVG
+131 SYLNNTKVTMWLGVG

-168 MLWNEKGRSFQ
+168 MLWNESGRSFK

-231 FAAYKYIPKTKVETK
+231 FAAYKYIPKAKVKTR

-290 LIYFTWTICLAGSKW
+290 LIYFTWTVCLAGSKW
-305 NYYLQKADQQE
+305 NYFLQKADEQE
-316 RENEYKSINHLYHKF
+316 RENEYKAVNHLYHKF

-348 RFTAASIAENAE
+348 RFTAAAIAENAE
-360 REYGLP
+360 REYQLP
-366 THLTLEIIKYL
+366 AHLTLEIIKYL
-377 KEKRVLFVDRGNNMY
+377 KAKRVLFGDRNDTLY

-397 CGKTIGQLLN
+397 CGRTIGQIL
-407 DLDTVGRN
+407 DELDTAGRN
-415 NNVIETLKGIHGNR
+415 SDVIETLKDIHSNAT
-429 SLDHLWCVICNGATG
+429 LNHLWCVIN
-444 EEILDTPVRGLLNH
+444 EETEERSILDAPVRGLLNS
-458 KTQEEE
+458 
-464 VI
+464 

>member
-1 MQTDNNLY
+1 MD
-9 YICILRKRLQTYIH
+9 
-23 FRDQTMEWI
+23 WI
-32 GKVYNYTHRFIKR
+32 SKLYNYIHRFIKR

-51 RQMSEYRF
+51 RKMSEYRF

-99 KGLGYNELF
+99 KGLGYDELF
-108 EELIKRMFKGQEI
+108 EQLIKRIFKGQEV

-131 SYLSNTKVTMWLGVG
+131 SYLNNTKVTMWLGVG

-168 MLWNEKGRSFQ
+168 MLWNESGRNFK

-231 FAAYKYIPKTKVETK
+231 FAAYKYIPKAKVKTR

-290 LIYFTWTICLAGSKW
+290 LIYFTWTVCLAGSKW
-305 NYYLQKADQQE
+305 NYFLQKADEQE
-316 RENEYKSINHLYHKF
+316 RENEYKAVNHLYHKF

-348 RFTAASIAENAE
+348 RFTAAAIAENAE
-360 REYGLP
+360 REYQLP
-366 THLTLEIIKYL
+366 AHLTLEIIKYL
-377 KEKRVLFVDRGNNMY
+377 KAKRVLFGDRNDTLY

-397 CGKTIGQLLN
+397 CGRTIGQIL
-407 DLDTVGRN
+407 DELDTAGRN
-415 NNVIETLKGIHGNR
+415 SDVIETLKEIHSNAT
-429 SLDHLWCVICNGATG
+429 LNHLWCVIN
-444 EEILDTPVRGLLNH
+444 EETEERSILDAPVRGLLNS
-458 KTQEEE
+458 
-464 VI
+464 

>member
-1 MQTDNNLY
+1 
-9 YICILRKRLQTYIH
+9 
-23 FRDQTMEWI
+23 
-32 GKVYNYTHRFIKR
+32 
-45 SAVKYY
+45 
-51 RQMSEYRF
+51 MSEYRF

-99 KGLGYNELF
+99 KGLGYDELF
-108 EELIKRMFKGQEI
+108 VQLVRRIFKGQELV
-121 ISESLLMYAN
+121 SESLLMYAN
-131 SYLSNTKVTMWLGVG
+131 SYLNNTKVTMWLGVG
-146 IGLLLLL
+146 IGLVLLL

-168 MLWNEKGRSFQ
+168 MLWNEKGRSFK

-205 STIFNGTIVEEINI
+205 STIFNDTMVEEINI

-224 ASYVLIL
+224 SSYVLIL
-231 FAAYKYIPKTKVETK
+231 FAAYKYIPKAKVKTK

-252 GVCGSIFALMQYFS
+252 GVCGTIFGLMQYFS

-283 SLMIFLL
+283 SLIIFLL
-290 LIYFTWTICLAGSKW
+290 LIYYTWTICLAGSKW
-305 NYYLQKADQQE
+305 NYFLQKADEQE
-316 RENEYKSINHLYHKF
+316 RENEYKAINHLYHKF
-331 LCILII
+331 LCILVM

-348 RFTAASIAENAE
+348 RFSAASIAENAE
-360 REYGLP
+360 REYSLLA
-366 THLTLEIIKYL
+366 HLTLEIIKYL
-377 KEKRVLFVDRGNNMY
+377 KDKRVLFSGRNDTLY

-397 CGKTIGQLLN
+397 CGKSIGQLLN
-407 DLDTVGRN
+407 DLDIAGRN
-415 NNVIETLKGIHGNR
+415 SNVMMTLENIHSNETL
-429 SLDHLWCVICNGATG
+429 DYLWHVINSETEGHK
-444 EEILDTPVRGLLNH
+444 ILDTPVRALLNVDCS
-458 KTQEEE
+458 TLPQP
-464 VI
+464 